1 MSTARTCFITGAN
14 KGIGLAI
21 ARQLGQQGFT
31 VWLGC
36 RDLAK
41 GEQAA
46 APLREAGVTVHAIV
60 IDVGSDA
67 SVQAAVATLAAQ
79 QDSLDVLVNNAGISL
94 GAFPPASEESL
105 DDIRAMFE
113 VNTFG
118 PLRVTQ
124 AMLPLLRQAPMAR
137 IVMMSSSLGSLEKT
151 LDLRSDIWQVGAAGY
166 CASKSALNMFT
177 VKLAKELADT
187 SIKVNAADPGYTA
200 TDLNGHSGPRS
211 VEQAAA
217 IAVRLATLD
226 AMGPTGGFFHDGYA
240 DSPARH
246 PW

>member
-1 MSTARTCFITGAN
+1 MSSARTCFITGAN

-36 RDLAK
+36 RDLLK

-46 APLREAGVTVHAIV
+46 APLREAGIAAHPIV
-60 IDVGSDA
+60 IDVTSDA
-67 SVQAAVATLAAQ
+67 SVQAAVLTLAAQ
-79 QDSLDVLVNNAGISL
+79 QDRLDVLVNNAGISL

-105 DDIRAMFE
+105 DDIRNMFE
-113 VNTFG
+113 VNTYG

-124 AMLPLLRQAPMAR
+124 AMLPLLRKAPAAR

-177 VKLAKELADT
+177 VKLAKELAGT